1 MSIAPLVDYL
11 RGQSSQIGD
20 LLAQRYRE
28 EIVEYRSLPEG
39 FIDQDVAPTA
49 ANNLETMLQALT
61 DDSADPDNNRFDVF
75 RDSAVRRFHQGVPM
89 QALLHAYRLWGHT
102 VWEQVLKAPRATPEA
117 RLAAAGKIMQHVDVV
132 STVVAQAYLEES
144 SGVIQ
149 DREILRRD
157 LLEALIAGTAAQRIE
172 RLSGKFGL
180 VADAKHAVVIMRHR
194 RLGYAEPSSLR
205 ESLRTVRAHL
215 HPDAGQSVLTGVR
228 DEEIVAI
235 YPVQARDHLDTL
247 RQQANAMAR
256 ESPDYHVGVSRS
268 HLGLASIPTAY
279 LEAQNAVQTAAAG
292 NESRAYIYSD
302 ALLDRIVREC
312 TLRNTLIEDT
322 LTPLQQYDTEHDSN
336 LVATL
341 RAYIAS
347 AFNLTRASASLV
359 VQPNTVR
366 YRLHRIA
373 ELTGHDPFS
382 AEDVILLSLGLRATD
397 QDAGGETIS
406 GGATWYLDGPRK

>member
-1 MSIAPLVDYL
+1 MSAARRDSARPVSIAPLVDYL
-11 RGQSSQIGD
+11 RAQSAQIGD

-39 FIDQDVAPTA
+39 FIEQDVAPTA
-49 ANNLETMLQALT
+49 ANNLETVLQALT
-61 DDSADPDNNRFDVF
+61 EDSSDPADTRFDVF

-102 VWEQVLKAPRATPEA
+102 VWDQVLKAPRVTPAA

-157 LLEALIAGTAAQRIE
+157 LLEALIAGTAPQRVD

-180 VADAKHAVVIMRHR
+180 IPDAQHAVVILRHR
-194 RLGYAEPSSLR
+194 RLSHAEPSSLR
-205 ESLRTVRAHL
+205 ESLHTVRAQL
-215 HPDAGQSVLTGVR
+215 HSDTGQSVLTGVR

-235 YPVQARDHLDTL
+235 YPLKARDHLDSL
-247 RQQANAMAR
+247 RQQANALAR
-256 ESPDYHVGVSRS
+256 ESPDYYVGVSRS
-268 HLGLASIPTAY
+268 HLGLSSMSTAY
-279 LEAQNAVQTAAAG
+279 LEAQNAVQTAAADD
-292 NESRAYIYSD
+292 EPRAYIYSD

-312 TLRNTLIEDT
+312 ALRSTLIEDT
-322 LTPLQQYDTEHDSN
+322 LTPLQQYDAKHDSK
-336 LVATL
+336 LITTL
-341 RAYIAS
+341 RAYITS
-347 AFNLTRASASLV
+347 GFNLTRAATSLV

-382 AEDVILLSLGLRATD
+382 AEDVILLSLGLRAAD
-397 QDAGGETIS
+397 QES
-406 GGATWYLDGPRK
+406 